1 MLSFTRKTDYALISL
16 AHLAG
21 APGNACS
28 AREIA
33 TKYGMPMPLIM
44 NVLKALAQH
53 ELIRSERGPRGGYHL
68 AKLPADITLHDII
81 TAVDGPVALVYC
93 LDKSV
98 GRNGRGTRSGGCEL
112 TSKCPVQTHVHRVH
126 HRLVGFLKEVTLADM
141 TGPSPGRRCE
151 LCETNKEVQHEIA
164 NLPG

>member
-16 AHLAG
+16 AHLAH
-21 APGNACS
+21 ASGNCCS

-33 TKYGMPMPLIM
+33 TRYGMPMPLVM
-44 NVLKALAQH
+44 NILKAMTQH

-68 AKLPADITLHDII
+68 ARSPADITLHDII
-81 TAVDGPVALVYC
+81 AAVDGPVALVYC
-93 LDKSV
+93 LDQAV
-98 GRNGRGTRSGGCEL
+98 GRNGRGARAGGCEL
-112 TSKCPVQTHVHRVH
+112 TPSCPVRSHVHRVH

-141 TGPSPGRRCE
+141 TSHAAE
-151 LCETNKEVQHEIA
+151 VLCEVCAGDKDNQHEIA